1 MKMHAIKRIRALQGR
16 LRLAVLLGILFGL
29 FTLASNFAVASNDTR
44 LVFLGNKNIAPVVY
58 LDNGTPAGVAVDIVH
73 ALAKHI
79 PQPVEIRAMDWTEA
93 QALVA
98 RGDADALIQINET
111 EERRKIYDF
120 SDNLLGSRFSIFV
133 SKDRV
138 GISGISSLQGL
149 RVGVEAGG
157 LPRQVLEKNPQILL
171 SVIPNFLEGF
181 KLLNAGAIDAVV
193 VDYRVGSYVV
203 AKNKLRNIRITG
215 DPIAFSYSSIAV
227 KKGNTKLLTAINHA
241 LQTIK
246 SDGTYQKILD
256 KWKPTEVVF
265 QTREQITQKIYYVT
279 TGILLTL
286 FLIAI
291 LWTLTLRNQLKR
303 RKAAEEK
310 LTASLYTRSL
320 IEASLDPLV
329 TISADGKITDVNEAT
344 VKATGVTRET
354 LIGSDFSNYFTEPGK
369 ASAGY
374 REVFAK
380 GFVMDYPLALRH
392 ASGSAI
398 DVLYNASVYRNAK
411 GEVAGVFAAA
421 RDVTELKRTENA
433 LKERVKELRAFY
445 HLSELVARTD
455 FSLESLCQELVN
467 ILPQSTQYPEIACAR
482 IVIRESEFR
491 TANFA
496 VSAWMLAAPISA
508 LGGGVGKVELGYLE
522 QKPDEHEGPFF
533 EEERQLIDAIAERV
547 GQITELKHAE
557 TALRAS
563 EDLFRA
569 LANATSEGMLIHE
582 HGRIVEANRQM
593 EDILDRPRAEIVGA
607 AVVDFVALAWR
618 DMVTRRVQAPEDTR
632 VEIAF
637 VRPNG
642 SEVIVSGLAHP
653 CVYLGRPMRVAVYR
667 DITLEKQAE
676 EALRNV
682 GIYNRSLIEV
692 SLDPLVTISPDGKI
706 TDVNEATIQATGLP
720 RSLLIGSDFSNYFT
734 EPDKARA
741 GYEEVFAKGFVA
753 DYPLCLRH
761 VSGRTIDV
769 LYNASVYRNAKGEI
783 AGVFAAARD
792 VTERNKLEREL
803 ERQAHIDLLTDLNNR
818 RHFMGLA
825 EQELAR
831 FRRHGEPLSLL
842 MMDLDNFKRV
852 NDTYGHDV
860 GDAALQKLSEV
871 SRHTFRE
878 IDIVGRIG
886 GEEFAALL
894 PETTLD
900 QAVEVA
906 ERLRQRV
913 EGAAVK
919 LDGGSLIHFTVSIG
933 VASFRAEDEKIGI
946 VLKRADAALYKAKN
960 SGRNRVCAQGAG
972 GNDKKD

>member
-1 MKMHAIKRIRALQGR
+1 MKMHTVKQICTLQGR

-29 FTLASNFAVASNDTR
+29 FALASNFAVASNDAK

-58 LDNGTPAGVAVDIVH
+58 LDNGTPAGVVVDIVH

-79 PQPVEIRAMDWTEA
+79 PQPVEIRAMDWAEA

-120 SDNLLGSRFSIFV
+120 SDNLLESQFSIFV
-133 SKDRV
+133 SEDRV
-138 GISGISSLQGL
+138 GIWGISSLQGL

-157 LPRQVLEKNPQILL
+157 LPQQVLEKNPQILL

-203 AKNKLRNIRITG
+203 AENKLRNIRITG

-227 KKGNTKLLTAINHA
+227 KKGNTKLLAAINQA
-241 LQTIK
+241 LQNIK
-246 SDGTYQKILD
+246 VDGTYQKILD

-279 TGILLTL
+279 TGILLVL

-310 LTASLYTRSL
+310 LTASLYARSL

-329 TISADGKITDVNEAT
+329 TISVEGKITDVNEAT
-344 VKATGVTRET
+344 VKAIGVIRET
-354 LIGSDFSNYFTEPGK
+354 LIGSDFSNYFTEPDK

-374 REVFAK
+374 QKVFAE
-380 GFVMDYPLALRH
+380 GFVTDYPLALRH
-392 ASGSAI
+392 ASGSVME
-398 DVLYNASVYRNAK
+398 VLYNASVYRNAK
-411 GEVAGVFAAA
+411 GEVAGVLAAA
-421 RDVTELKRTENA
+421 RDVTKLKRAENA
-433 LKERVKELRAFY
+433 LKERVKELRTFY
-445 HLSELVARTD
+445 HLSELAARKD
-455 FSLESLCQELVN
+455 FSLDTLCQELVN
-467 ILPQSTQYPEIACAR
+467 ILPQSWRYPEITCAR
-482 IVIRESEFR
+482 IVIRENEFR
-491 TANFA
+491 TANFRL
-496 VSAWMLAAPISA
+496 SEWMQAAPVNA
-508 LGGGVGKVELGYLE
+508 LGAVIGKVEVGYLE
-522 QKPDEHEGPFF
+522 QKPEEHEGPFLM
-533 EEERQLIDAIAERV
+533 EERQLIDAIAERV
-547 GQITELKHAE
+547 GQVTELKHAE
-557 TALRAS
+557 GALRAS
-563 EDLFRA
+563 EELFRS
-569 LANATSEGMLIHE
+569 LANATSEGMLIHG

-593 EDILDRPRAEIVGA
+593 EEILGRTRAEIVGA
-607 AVVDFVALAWR
+607 AVVDFVAPAWR
-618 DMVTRRVQAPEDTR
+618 DMVSRRVQTPEDTR
-632 VEIAF
+632 VELAF
-637 VRPNG
+637 VRPDG
-642 SEVIVSGLAHP
+642 SEVFVSGLAHP
-653 CVYLGRPMRVAVYR
+653 CVYQGRPMRVAAYR
-667 DITLEKQAE
+667 DITLEKRAE
-676 EALRNV
+676 EVLRNV
-682 GIYNRSLIEV
+682 GAYNRSLIEV

-706 TDVNEATIQATGLP
+706 TDVNDATIQATGLP
-720 RSLLIGSDFSNYFT
+720 RSLLIGSDFSVYFT

-741 GYEEVFAKGFVA
+741 GYQEVFAKGFVA

-761 VSGRTIDV
+761 VSGRTRDV
-769 LYNASVYRNAKGEI
+769 LYNASVYRNARGEV

-792 VTERNKLEREL
+792 ITELKKLEREL

-818 RHFMGLA
+818 RYFMELA

-831 FRRHGEPLSLL
+831 SRRHGEPLSLL

-852 NDTYGHDV
+852 NDTYGHDI

-871 SRHTFRE
+871 CRDTFRG
-878 IDIVGRIG
+878 IDIAGRLG

-894 PETTLD
+894 PETSAD

-906 ERLRQRV
+906 ERLRQAV

-919 LDGGSLIHFTVSIG
+919 LEDGSLIHFTVSIG
-933 VASFRAEDEKIGI
+933 VAGFGAKDEKIET

-960 SGRNRVCAQGAG
+960 SGRNRVCNEGTG
-972 GNDKKD
+972 